1 MEDIMKRALL
11 ASLVPVS
18 AVASMSSIGSAWGA
32 IQQFTIES
40 KLDDKCNIYV
50 DGKFTA
56 AVEPNSTTDP
66 IAVGAELIPGR
77 TNILLRCSDGGVY
90 CTSVEGIWSTCAFSV
105 DEEGA
110 GLTGTCTP

>member
-1 MEDIMKRALL
+1 MGEIMRRFLL

-18 AVASMSSIGSAWGA
+18 AVASMSSVGSAWGA
-32 IQQFTIES
+32 IKEFTIES
-40 KLDDKCNIYV
+40 KLDDRCNIYV
-50 DGKFTA
+50 DGKFTV
-56 AVEPNSTTDP
+56 AVEPNATTEP
-66 IAVGAELIPGR
+66 IVVGEELIPGR

-110 GLTGTCTP
+110 GLTGSCTP